1 MRLPHFLLIPALLIS
16 GAVVSMADSGDSEAR
31 REEIIGRLR
40 DRLRGGD
47 AEVTDEEIVSLVT
60 AGQRSVTVN
69 AIRNTPTGG
78 TIVEV
83 VEDRTGRLPALSGRL
98 VIDALKLPVGSR
110 WQGIIYPAG
119 VKLRQPG
126 ESPLAVFCGSAESA
140 AELLSRYLDIYSEF
154 AEQGGAANASPR
166 AENGSDN
173 AVEGIDF
180 KRGNSVTVYADED
193 FVIEGFDSVSAQELL
208 REINGDYTIQVFF
221 GKNTDGK
228 TRRMSKLYSV
238 GCSGDMIA
246 LTDTETAET
255 EDGILEYT
263 YTLTITAGEKGAT
276 VHGSVD
282 VTDQKS
288 DTGNS
293 AALA

>member
-193 FVIEGFDSVSAQELL
+193 GYSNYIGYYLGGSYYPVWWYWGGYAPPWQPPRPPRPDWNHPPRPPRPRPPEWNPPRPPRPPQRPDVRPQPRPEVRPGAGLGVGSRPAGGATGG
-208 REINGDYTIQVFF
+208 RP
-221 GKNTDGK
+221 
-228 TRRMSKLYSV
+228 SV
-238 GCSGDMIA
+238 GIRPGRR
-246 LTDTETAET
+246 
-255 EDGILEYT
+255 
-263 YTLTITAGEKGAT
+263 
-276 VHGSVD
+276 
-282 VTDQKS
+282 
-288 DTGNS
+288 
-293 AALA
+293 